1 MHSDSHSDIHYTV
14 ARLRDTVTRT
24 YMYTALIARTIIAAP
39 TRIYAS
45 PQDVSGHAKTL
56 ISDLYYSLK
65 QATHTTGAHAADGAH
80 ARRMD
85 SP

>member
-1 MHSDSHSDIHYTV
+1 
-14 ARLRDTVTRT
+14 
-24 YMYTALIARTIIAAP
+24 MYTALIARTIIAAP
-39 TRIYAS
+39 TRIYMRRRKTCALC
-45 PQDVSGHAKTL
+45 GHAKTL